1 MAKSLFLHYL
11 TRSHAIAW
19 FMIMSCIISVISTVQ
34 AESDTHNPAL
44 GKHMPDILI
53 NKNVSAGAVGGRWR
67 MRFDYSHF
75 NYDGDNSH
83 YNTNS
88 YVYLL
93 IDGHVEAVIGA
104 KEMAYNSK
112 LATLPR
118 FSSFYVGVDEEDD
131 NRWWDY
137 HSIVTESAYVRFGKA
152 EQEDKDVY
160 STVEIIF
167 KDNKIGQRH
176 TVEFCGLWYYPG
188 DVVYWF
194 GPKNNDENA
203 DIDAEMRKWGIGYY
217 TSDGKFYVN
226 SRGKSFNVISDS
238 DRTMMET
245 DQLYCSM
252 PDNYGSAVKKEDG
265 NVAYTNDARFVDL
278 TGEAYSDVKIRV
290 YNKNDKSLTRFSG
303 TTSGVQCGDVPSTSR
318 SLYIPD
324 EYVISYTRMHTD
336 TVTWYM
342 DGNEEVIDYS
352 SSPVKNASSSFT
364 TGYYAPDYN
373 YNNTIKYNN
382 ETGATTPEMASHGE
396 YSLYTE
402 DEVKKHTIYTKAF
415 PRIKKDVEV
424 SYDQWNQKLNLSW
437 ETEVYD
443 NKNVDESGEIVVY
456 RVKSDGSYE
465 TLYTTNYA
473 DKGSCDITI
482 NSSDYGK
489 EYKYAISFVPNNWDA
504 TKPYPDLMQEVSY
517 TADPKFDLTLTG
529 ERKESSFNL
538 NIGYTT
544 LSTPATFEIYRTSYV
559 PGRSDTETIATM
571 EEIANVV
578 GQTGSYKTTY
588 VDNSIENNNT
598 YYTYMVRTFLMGQT
612 YQSGLITGTIAGS
625 THILDFTAGRGE
637 STNKVKLVWNV
648 DHVGTAEAK
657 YKLERREYGSSDS
670 SWTEIT
676 QVTDVQ
682 NSYSYDDTSAEV
694 GKYYEYRISLSTY
707 NADTKEFEGKGDVL
721 TTDGFCQARGIV
733 AGSITYDAGTG
744 VPNAKVILT
753 PDNLSEEESQ
763 FYAMMVEGKGCA
775 LTWENEKNEN
785 LFKDKGFSLQMYVR
799 SPAEKERMTLA
810 EIGDNLR
817 ISLIPDSAGY
827 ILALSYKED
836 GSWVDKSSKL
846 KLPAR
851 KYSNFTLSHSG
862 SDSWSMIIIG
872 ENGVISTDT
881 ITATIPL
888 NDGALSLGG
897 THDLTG
903 TFYGIIDDVRL
914 WKKALTSSEVAA
926 NYDRILSGT
935 EANLALYWPL
945 DEGISSLNVLYDYS
959 KTSGT
964 PNCRHGKKKG
974 VCNPTSKLIP
984 SEDQLSLYGLSNEY
998 GAYEVRGIP
1007 FVGDGTT
1014 YVIRPVLNIHK
1025 FMPSRYSRIISAS
1038 SLNHNGLDFNDA
1050 SSFPVSGQAWY
1061 ENTNIPVVGASLMVD
1076 GVICYDGGKPVVT
1089 NSNGE
1094 FTIPVPIGNHYISI
1108 VKDGHTFVDGGR
1120 FPIDTVGAGTK
1131 FKFEEPITQ
1140 LHFFDNTKVNIAGRV
1155 VGGSIEKDKDL
1166 CFGLSKA
1173 NIGKA
1178 RLRIGI
1184 EPTTGYHFN
1193 QKYVEEG
1200 TEWSI
1205 VNNPDYMPISN
1216 SNSHIN
1222 SQAWYEGSSI
1232 EDPTTDFVVET
1243 DSISGEFFVEV
1254 PPLTYK
1260 VKSVEIIKNSDIT
1273 FDPNDFPELKATN
1286 ANVDNQTAVT
1296 HKIDDNNTET
1306 IHYAAAFN
1314 LAYFSDPTVEVTQV
1328 NRPDTWFGED
1338 ELEYYDQPSDTTITL
1353 TKAEHPNLFT
1363 RPVFEQG
1370 RNYVFAIRAFE
1381 KYYNFDNAKNN
1392 TDYSKAVTDTVHLA
1406 GCPIKIVN
1414 EMNAGVTY
1422 KLPEVENDPNWG
1434 NIVDVEEETPY
1445 MNDMGEY
1452 LYSWTAATPNINSDY
1467 TRKLNISISHE
1478 GKDIIWKWEN
1488 EGTEEGMRGIV
1499 CGDLPSGNNFVT
1511 LGPETV
1517 SYILRDP
1524 GGSNSSA
1531 TLAEGDTSTSSTSFS
1546 FKITHDTQDDFIK
1559 VKGVNVSL
1567 LVGEGVAKLESFA
1580 ATRTRTRSFDYIIT
1594 DTEGG
1599 TFYKTIKTL
1608 NSISTSSNPDFV
1620 GALGDIYIGN
1630 SINYQMNDAMF
1641 VGPMKDGNDYIIS
1654 TYQSMMVEP
1663 QEDFETEFIYT
1674 QYHILNTLIP
1684 QLKVLRDNL
1693 FVEGDSKGCSYESS
1707 VGADN
1712 PNYCKEGFYKMTS
1725 PDNSTE
1731 NGYTDMVNFYT
1742 TSIENWYNI
1751 IAQNEQ
1757 AKYEAINN
1765 RSNNLLGNYS
1775 FDGGSTVDYQEE
1787 RTDNE
1792 TYTHSNSLDLK
1803 FLFKQTYDLGTDND
1817 KKRAVNFVV
1826 NLSRGLLSTVDHS
1839 DVDEH
1844 TNTIAFSLRD
1854 DDPYDTHTIDVFNAP
1869 DNFGPIFR
1877 TRGGMTSSPYEEE
1890 VQTEYYYPGFVI
1902 SEATEQIDVP
1912 DISVEGNSLVTGVPK
1927 GSKAVFKVRLSTLT
1941 TTGQASY
1948 YVLKVDP
1955 SSNVNGALISTPNGP
1970 IGDGL
1975 TYKLTPGSSIVETI
1989 YLEQGNIDIDTY
2001 DDIKLR
2007 LVAKGQSDPL
2017 SIYGSIEDS
2026 LLISAHFVQ
2035 ASSPV
2040 TLYIPTTVI
2049 NTTSSQQMVN
2059 LEVSGYDYNYINL
2072 DKLVAQYKLEN
2083 NPTWSVIDE
2092 YYVQPGAGESAL
2104 SPTGEFSINFD
2115 MSDQVLYPD
2124 GKYQFRVYSATTN
2137 GVTAES
2143 ETIEVTKDVSRPQIL
2158 GVASPSDGIL
2168 NYGDEISVTFN
2179 EDILSGAI
2187 HDTGIRVTGTLNG
2200 YLVDHAVALGAKS
2213 DISTLA
2219 STKDYINL
2227 AKKDFTINFWACRQG
2242 AGTLL
2247 THGLGDDML
2256 KVKVDGT
2263 GKIILAINGKEYTSA
2278 SVMPNDSWSFVTM
2291 NYHYEEENP
2300 VVSMLVAD
2308 ANGEYQMFQGQS
2320 VGIYEGN
2327 GPLSVG
2333 CGIDASIN
2341 ELSLYDKEISNDE
2354 AQADMYVTKRKGTPD
2369 LIGYWKFD
2377 EGAGVVAADI
2387 ARDRN
2392 MTLAAESW
2400 ALNNTNLGVEL
2411 DGNSPVCIDLSNV
2424 DQITSTDDFAL
2435 DFWFRGNDTNV
2446 SKTIFAT
2453 DNSQC
2458 FKLSATGSGLQL
2470 ITDVKTYDIAAPCL
2484 DGAWHHF
2491 AINVLRDGNATIY
2504 VDGNALNTISAKQIE
2519 PLAAATLYF
2528 GGDATSAT
2536 NSFKGNFDNIR
2547 LWNATLTG
2555 DFLVRNMYNRMSGTE
2570 AGLTLYFPFEKRT
2583 LEQGVV
2589 VTVGT
2594 DEAYV
2599 EGSDEVISKATLIG
2613 GTTIKITEEGPAL
2626 REHNTSTNLLFD
2638 FVTDERTVAI
2648 NLVEDNTRGQTKADL
2663 EGTIITFEIDG
2674 VQDLNGN
2681 TSQAVIWDAYV
2692 RCNQLLWLSSETD
2705 LKIAYGEG
2713 GSFKCVVTNK
2723 GGKTEN
2729 WEITGMPS
2737 WLTASSVSGTLM
2749 PSSHEEITFTIS
2761 EAIPVGRY
2769 EETIYL
2775 SGIDGI
2781 YEPHTLTLY
2790 VEGDRPDWS
2799 VNPADY
2805 SMSMNTIGVLKF
2817 DGILSTD
2824 SDDMLAAF
2832 IDDQCVGVASP
2843 VYNDRYGTS
2852 YVMMTIYSNSK
2863 MSTTIKFKAYDAST
2877 GHICPLVTADPS
2889 FDFSSQHV
2897 KGSFND
2903 PIIFSADDS
2912 VEVSIPINTGWT
2924 WMSLNVVPEG
2934 KDYTLQ
2940 HIFGTDFEAIE
2951 VIKNAR
2957 AFYVENYANT
2967 LKELDNESMYMVK
2980 SREAIVPSVIGKPC
2994 DPLTTPISIVKGWNW
3009 IGYPGQYPVSVNEAF
3024 AGIAPLDGEIVKG
3037 QSEFA
3042 IYTGYEWIGS
3052 LQSIEPCK
3060 GYIYQSNVNE
3070 DRTLYY
3076 PAVTSAQSMP
3086 VKAAEEEPET
3096 HYTPVDYHQFETNM
3110 IVIGKVEKGGDPI
3123 NGIELGAFID
3133 NQCRATYISG
3143 QDTQE
3148 GIVLLLIPGNGDD
3161 GKITFKAWD
3170 GEDEIVFRDRVQYY
3184 PNEVV
3189 GSLADPVIF
3198 NFDVTGIDGL
3208 RDRLT
3213 RIFAKGSE
3221 VVIRT
3226 DHVGGRLMVSDMT
3239 GKKMAERIL
3248 TERETRLPLN
3258 AGVYTATYTAPDG
3271 VQTIVKLILK

>member
-1 MAKSLFLHYL
+1 MAKSLSFHFR
-11 TRSHAIAW
+11 TRSIAMAWLMILATIIGDAPLSHA
-19 FMIMSCIISVISTVQ
+19 SSD
-34 AESDTHNPAL
+34 SDTHNPAL
-44 GKHMPDILI
+44 GKHMPDILV
-53 NKNVSAGAVGGRWR
+53 NKNVSAGIAGGRWR

-83 YNTNS
+83 YNTDS

-93 IDGHVEAVIGA
+93 IDGRVEAVIGS
-104 KEMAYNSK
+104 KSMPSDSPLSK
-112 LATLPR
+112 LPR
-118 FSSFYVGVDEEDD
+118 LSSFYVGVDEEND

-152 EQEDKDVY
+152 DQEDKDVY
-160 STVEIIF
+160 TTIEIIF
-167 KDNKIGQRH
+167 KDNKIDQRH

-194 GPKNNDENA
+194 GPKNND

-217 TSDGKFYVN
+217 TSDGKFHVN
-226 SRGKSFNVISDS
+226 SRGTDFNIISDS
-238 DRTMMET
+238 DRTMMKT
-245 DQLYCSM
+245 DQLNCSM
-252 PDNYGSAVKKEDG
+252 PGSYGSAEKKENG

-278 TGEAYSDVKIRV
+278 TGESYSDVTIRV
-290 YNKNDKSLTRFSG
+290 YNKVDQSLTRFSG
-303 TTSGVQCGDVPSTSR
+303 NTSGVKCGDVPSTSR

-336 TVTWYM
+336 TVSWYM
-342 DGNEEVIDYS
+342 DGNEDVIDYS

-364 TGYYAPDYN
+364 TGYYAPDTD

-382 ETGATTPEMASHGE
+382 ETGATTPEMAAHGE

-402 DEVKKHTIYTKAF
+402 DEVKKHTIYTNAF
-415 PRIKKDVEV
+415 PRIKESVET

-443 NKNVDESGEIVVY
+443 RNHVDKSGKIVVY

-473 DKGSCDITI
+473 EKGSCDITI

-504 TKPYPDLMQEVSY
+504 TKPYPDLMQEVTY
-517 TADPKFDLTLTG
+517 TANPKFDLTLSG
-529 ERKESSFNL
+529 KRKDASFDL
-538 NIGYTT
+538 TIDYTT
-544 LSTPATFEIYRTSYV
+544 LSTQATFEIYRTSYV
-559 PGRSDTETIATM
+559 SDRSESETIESMTKLAT
-571 EEIANVV
+571 VV
-578 GQTGSYKTTY
+578 GQAGSYKTTY
-588 VDNSIENNNT
+588 VDDSIESNNS
-598 YYTYMVRTFLMGQT
+598 YYTYMVRTFLMSNN
-612 YQSGLITGTIAGS
+612 YQSNLITGTIGGT
-625 THILDFTAGRGE
+625 THLFDLSAGRGE
-637 STNKVKLVWNV
+637 STSDVKVVWNV
-648 DHVGTAEAK
+648 NHVGTADAQ
-657 YKLERREYGSSDS
+657 YKLERREYGSDAPWSEIYVVEGKQNVYRFTDS
-670 SWTEIT
+670 S
-676 QVTDVQ
+676 
-682 NSYSYDDTSAEV
+682 AKV
-694 GKYYEYRISLSTY
+694 GKYYEYRVSLYVY
-707 NADTKEFEGKGDVL
+707 NAEVNDYVAEGDVL

-785 LFKDKGFSLQMYVR
+785 LFKDKDFSLQMYVR

-817 ISLIPDSAGY
+817 ISLIPDSVSY
-827 ILALSYKED
+827 IPALSYKED
-836 GSWVDKSSKL
+836 GTWIDKSSKL

-851 KYSNFTLSHSG
+851 KYSNFTLAHSG

-903 TFYGIIDDVRL
+903 TFFGMIDDVRL
-914 WKKALTSSEVAA
+914 WKKALTPSEVTA
-926 NYDRILSGT
+926 NYNRILSGT

-945 DEGISSLNVLYDYS
+945 DEGISSLDILYDYS
-959 KTSGT
+959 QSSDAA
-964 PNCRHGKKKG
+964 NNRHGKKKG
-974 VCNPTSKLIP
+974 ACAPTSKFIP
-984 SEDQLSLYGLSNEY
+984 TEDQLSLYGLSNEY

-1007 FVGDGTT
+1007 FVDDGTT

-1025 FMPSRYSRIISAS
+1025 FTPSRYSRIISAS
-1038 SLNHNGLDFNDA
+1038 SLNHNGLDFSDA

-1076 GVICYDGGKPVVT
+1076 GVICYDGGKAVVT
-1089 NSNGE
+1089 DSNGE

-1120 FPIDTVGAGTK
+1120 FPVDTVGAGTK

-1205 VNNPDYMPISN
+1205 VNNSDSMPISN
-1216 SNSHIN
+1216 SNSHI
-1222 SQAWYEGSSI
+1222 SSKAWYEGSSI

-1273 FDPNDFPELKATN
+1273 FDPNDFPELKASD
-1286 ANVDNQTAVT
+1286 ASGDNMTEVSY
-1296 HKIDDNNTET
+1296 KPEDGEKET
-1306 IHYAAAFN
+1306 IYYSAGLR
-1314 LAYFSDPTVEVTQV
+1314 LAYFSKPTVEVTQTD
-1328 NRPDTWFGED
+1328 RSDKWFGVD
-1338 ELEYYDQPSDTTITL
+1338 ELEYFDQAKDTTIKL
-1353 TKAEHPNLFT
+1353 GKKDYPELFT
-1363 RPVFEQG
+1363 SPVFVQG
-1370 RNYVFAIRAFE
+1370 DSVKFRIRAFE
-1381 KYYNFDNAKNN
+1381 LYENKDA
-1392 TDYSKAVTDTVHLA
+1392 SKIVVDSVKLIK
-1406 GCPIKIVN
+1406 CPITIVN
-1414 EMNAGVTY
+1414 EMATDVVF
-1422 KLPEVENDPNWG
+1422 KLPQERNDSVWG
-1434 NIVDVEEETPY
+1434 TIVDVPET
-1445 MNDMGEY
+1445 NAELNLNGEY
-1452 LYSWTAATPNINSDY
+1452 IYGWKAATPNINGDY

-1478 GKDIIWKWEN
+1478 GNDLIWKWDDN
-1488 EGTEEGMRGIV
+1488 GTQDGMKGIV
-1499 CGDLPSGNNFVT
+1499 SGNLPAGNNFIT
-1511 LGPETV
+1511 KGPENV
-1517 SYILRDP
+1517 DFILRDP

-1531 TLAEGDTSTSSTSFS
+1531 TLGEGSTHTSTTSFS
-1546 FKITHDTQDDFIK
+1546 FKYNHDTQLNWGRA
-1559 VKGVNVSL
+1559 KGLDVDVIIGMGS
-1567 LVGEGVAKLESFA
+1567 AKLSQRDAARHRTNSFQY
-1580 ATRTRTRSFDYIIT
+1580 DIT
-1594 DTEGG
+1594 NTGAG
-1599 TFYKTIKTL
+1599 TFYKKTTTIK
-1608 NSISTSSNPDFV
+1608 SFSTSSTPDFI
-1620 GALGDIYIGN
+1620 GDLGDLFIGTSTNYIVDE
-1630 SINYQMNDAMF
+1630 SIC
-1641 VGPMKDGNDYIIS
+1641 VGPVKSGDNKFVIGRYDSMIS
-1654 TYQSMMVEP
+1654 EP
-1663 QEDFETEFIYT
+1663 QENFDTEFIYT
-1674 QYHILNTLIP
+1674 KYYIQNVLIP
-1684 QLKVLRDNL
+1684 DLKAKKDLL
-1693 FVEGDSKGCSYESS
+1693 FQEGDEDKCTYVSS
-1707 VGADN
+1707 VPPSDE
-1712 PNYCKEGFYKMTS
+1712 NYGKSGFYTMNPPVNATKS
-1725 PDNSTE
+1725 
-1731 NGYTDMVNFYT
+1731 GYTDMVNFYN
-1742 TSIENWYNI
+1742 TSITNWENI
-1751 IAQNEQ
+1751 LKQNEEE
-1757 AKYEAINN
+1757 KCKAISTDSYRIN
-1765 RSNNLLGNYS
+1765 NYS
-1775 FDGGSTVDYQEE
+1775 FDGGSIVSFEE
-1787 RTDNE
+1787 DLTDSH
-1792 TYTHSNSLDLK
+1792 TYTHSNTIDLK
-1803 FLFKQTYDLGTDND
+1803 YLFANSFSGTISNVRYSNLGCC
-1817 KKRAVNFVV
+1817 V
-1826 NLSRGLLSTVDHS
+1826 NLVRDLLGSVDHS
-1839 DVDEH
+1839 EIQDD
-1844 TNTIAFSLRD
+1844 TKKISFTLRD
-1854 DDPYDTHTIDVFNAP
+1854 DDPYDTHTIDVYSSPYKN
-1869 DNFGPIFR
+1869 GPIFR
-1877 TRGGMTSSPYEEE
+1877 TRAGMTSSPYEGE
-1890 VQTEYYYPGFVI
+1890 VKTVYYDPGTTI

-1955 SSNVNGALISTPNGP
+1955 ASNVNGALISTPNGP

-2040 TLYIPTTVI
+2040 SLYIPTTVI
-2049 NTTSSQQMVN
+2049 NTTSSDQMVN
-2059 LEVSGYDYNYINL
+2059 LEVSDYDYNYINL
-2072 DKLVAQYKLEN
+2072 EKLVAQYKLEN

-2092 YYVQPGAGESAL
+2092 YYVHPGEGESSL
-2104 SPTGEFSINFD
+2104 SDTGEFTINFD

-2143 ETIEVTKDVSRPQIL
+2143 ETIEVTKDVSRPQVL

-2213 DISTLA
+2213 DISALA
-2219 STKDYINL
+2219 STQANINL

-2256 KVKVDGT
+2256 KIKVDDT
-2263 GKIILAINGKEYTSA
+2263 GKIILSINGKEYTSA
-2278 SVMPNDSWSFVTM
+2278 SVMPTDSWSFVTM

-2320 VGIYEGN
+2320 VGVYEGN

-2333 CGIDASIN
+2333 CGIDASID

-2377 EGAGVVAADI
+2377 EGTGVVAADI

-2435 DFWFRGNDTNV
+2435 DFWFRGDDTNV

-2453 DNSQC
+2453 DNSKC
-2458 FKLSATGSGLQL
+2458 FRLSATGSGLQL
-2470 ITDVKTYDIAAPCL
+2470 ITNVKTYDIAAPCL

-2504 VDGNALNTISAKQIE
+2504 VDGNALNTISSKQIE

-2555 DFLVRNMYNRMSGTE
+2555 DFLVRNMHNRMSGTE
-2570 AGLTLYFPFEKRT
+2570 AGLSIYFPFEKRT

-2599 EGSDEVISKATLIG
+2599 EGKDEVISKATLIG
-2613 GTTIKITEEGPAL
+2613 GTKINITEEGPAL

-2692 RCNQLLWLSSETD
+2692 RCNQLLWLGSETD
-2705 LKIAYGEG
+2705 LKIAHGEG
-2713 GSFKCVVTNK
+2713 GSFNCVVTNK

-2799 VNPADY
+2799 VDPAKY
-2805 SMSMNTIGVLKF
+2805 SMNMNTIGVLKF

-2824 SDDMLAAF
+2824 TDDMLAAF

-2843 VYNDRYGTS
+2843 VYNERFGTS

-2863 MSTTIKFKAYDAST
+2863 MSTTIKYKAYDAST
-2877 GHICPLVTADPS
+2877 GRICPLVTADPS
-2889 FDFSSQHV
+2889 FDFSAQQV
-2897 KGSFND
+2897 KGSLDN

-2912 VEVSIPINTGWT
+2912 VEVSIPINNGWT
-2924 WMSLNVVPEG
+2924 WISLNVKPE
-2934 KDYTLQ
+2934 DYTLQ
-2940 HIFGTDFEAIE
+2940 SIFGADFDAIE

-2967 LKELDNESMYMVK
+2967 LKKLDNESMFMVK
-2980 SREAIVPSVIGKPC
+2980 SREAIAPSVIGKPC
-2994 DPLTTPISIVKGWNW
+2994 DPLTSPILIVKGWNW
-3009 IGYPGQYPVSVNEAF
+3009 IGYPGQFPVSVNEAF
-3024 AGIAPLDGEIVKG
+3024 AGISPLDGEIVKG

-3042 IYTGYEWIGS
+3042 IYTGFEWIGS
-3052 LQSIEPCK
+3052 LQSIDPCK
-3060 GYIYQSNVNE
+3060 GYIYQSIANE
-3070 DRTLYY
+3070 PRTLYY
-3076 PAVTSAQSMP
+3076 PAITSAQSMP
-3086 VKAAEEEPET
+3086 AKSAEEEPET

-3110 IVIGKVEKGGDPI
+3110 IVIGRVEKGGEPI
-3123 NGIELGAFID
+3123 NGIELAAFID
-3133 NQCRATYISG
+3133 DQCRATYISG

-3148 GIVLLLIPGNGDD
+3148 GIVLLLIPGNSED

-3170 GEDEIVFRDRVQYY
+3170 GEDEIVFRDRVDYS
-3184 PNEVV
+3184 PNDVV

-3198 NFDVTGIDGL
+3198 NFDVTSIDGL

-3226 DHVGGRLMVSDMT
+3226 DHVGGRLIVSDMT

-3248 TERETRLPLN
+3248 TESETRLPLN

-3271 VQTIVKLILK
+3271 VQTIAKLILK

>member
-1 MAKSLFLHYL
+1 MAKSLSFNIR
-11 TRSHAIAW
+11 TRSVAVSW
-19 FMIMSCIISVISTVQ
+19 LMILATIIGIMPTAQ

-93 IDGHVEAVIGA
+93 IDGHVEAVIGSKSMPSDSPLA
-104 KEMAYNSK
+104 K
-112 LATLPR
+112 LPR
-118 FSSFYVGVDEEDD
+118 LSSFYVGVDEEDD

-217 TSDGKFYVN
+217 TSDGKFHVN
-226 SRGKSFNVISDS
+226 SRGTDFNIISDS
-238 DRTMMET
+238 DRTMMKT
-245 DQLYCSM
+245 DQLNCAM

-290 YNKNDKSLTRFSG
+290 YNKKDKSLTHFSG

-443 NKNVDESGEIVVY
+443 NKNVDKSGKIVVY

-517 TADPKFDLTLTG
+517 TANPNFDLTLSG
-529 ERKESSFNL
+529 KREDASFNL
-538 NIGYTT
+538 TIDYTT
-544 LSTPATFEIYRTSYV
+544 LSTQATFEIYRTPYV
-559 PGRSDTETIATM
+559 SGRSENETIESMTKLATM
-571 EEIANVV
+571 V
-578 GQTGSYKTTY
+578 GQAGSYKATY
-588 VDNSIENNNT
+588 VDDSIESNNS
-598 YYTYMVRTFLMGQT
+598 YYTYMVRTFLMSNN
-612 YQSGLITGTIAGS
+612 YQSNLITGTIGGT
-625 THILDFTAGRGE
+625 THLFDLSAGRGE
-637 STNKVKLVWNV
+637 STSDVKVVWNV
-648 DHVGTAEAK
+648 NHVGTADAQ
-657 YKLERREYGSSDS
+657 YKLERREYGSNAP
-670 SWTEIT
+670 WTEIYVVEGK
-676 QVTDVQ
+676 QNVYRFTD
-682 NSYSYDDTSAEV
+682 SSAEV
-694 GKYYEYRISLSTY
+694 GKYYEYRVSLYVY
-707 NADTKEFEGKGDVL
+707 NAEVNDYVAEGDVL

-785 LFKDKGFSLQMYVR
+785 LFKDKDFSLQMYVR

-817 ISLIPDSAGY
+817 ISLIPDSASY
-827 ILALSYKED
+827 IPALSYKED
-836 GSWVDKSSKL
+836 GAWVDKSSKL

-903 TFYGIIDDVRL
+903 TFYGMIDDVRL
-914 WKKALTSSEVAA
+914 WKKALTPSEVAA
-926 NYDRILSGT
+926 NYNRLLSGN

-945 DEGISSLNVLYDYS
+945 DEGIPSLDILYDYS
-959 KTSGT
+959 QTSSAA
-964 PNCRHGKKKG
+964 NNHHGKKKG
-974 VCNPTSKLIP
+974 ACAPTSKLIP
-984 SEDQLSLYGLSNEY
+984 TEDQLSLYGLSNEY

-1025 FMPSRYSRIISAS
+1025 FTPSRYSRIFSAS

-1222 SQAWYEGSSI
+1222 SKAWYEGSSI

-1338 ELEYYDQPSDTTITL
+1338 ELEYHDQPSDTTITL

-1434 NIVDVEEETPY
+1434 NIVNVEEETPY

-1499 CGDLPSGNNFVT
+1499 CGDLPSGKNFVT

-1559 VKGVNVSL
+1559 VKGLDVSL
-1567 LVGEGVAKLESFA
+1567 LVGEGVAKLKSFA

-1684 QLKVLRDNL
+1684 QLKALRDNL
-1693 FVEGDSKGCSYESS
+1693 FVEGDSKGCRYESS

-1712 PNYCKEGFYKMTS
+1712 PDYCKEGFYKMTS

-1742 TSIENWYNI
+1742 TSIDNWYNI
-1751 IAQNEQ
+1751 IAQNEK

-1803 FLFKQTYDLGTDND
+1803 FLFKQTYDLGTDDD

-1955 SSNVNGALISTPNGP
+1955 SSNVNGAIISTPNGP

-2059 LEVSGYDYNYINL
+2059 LEVSGYDYNYVNL
-2072 DKLVAQYKLEN
+2072 EKLVAQYKLEN

-2143 ETIEVTKDVSRPQIL
+2143 ETIEVTKDVSRPQVL

-2278 SVMPNDSWSFVTM
+2278 SVMPTDSWSFVTM

-2435 DFWFRGNDTNV
+2435 DFWFRGDDTNV

-2458 FKLSATGSGLQL
+2458 FKLSATDTGLQL
-2470 ITDVKTYDIAAPCL
+2470 ITNNKTYNIAAPCL

-2761 EAIPVGRY
+2761 KAIPVGRY

-2781 YEPHTLTLY
+2781 YEPHTLALY

-2799 VNPADY
+2799 VNPANY

-2863 MSTTIKFKAYDAST
+2863 MSTTIKFKTYDAST

-2940 HIFGTDFEAIE
+2940 HIFGTDFDAIE

-3086 VKAAEEEPET
+3086 IKAAEEEPET